1 MLNKELTG
9 KRKRGRPQRKFTDV
23 MKKDM
28 RTVGVTKE
36 DDRGRVRWRQ
46 IICCGD
52 H

>member
-9 KRKRGRPQRKFTDV
+9 KRKRGRPQKTHGCDE
-23 MKKDM
+23 
-28 RTVGVTKE
+28 GGHAEGWSVTKE
-36 DDRGRVRWRQ
+36 DDRSRVRWRQ